1 MTLVSQ
7 LQTHLLHFLSVEQF
21 NDKSLAK
28 NKDKKLRCWAACVWS
43 YYYSIE
49 PLGALI
55 GNLLPAFS
63 EQLRIRNGIPTL
75 ICDSYFLCDNVHYRI
90 TPYANTDPRVDV
102 VQDIDRDDARDQE
115 KAEGDDC
122 TGN

>member
-43 YYYSIE
+43 YYAIE

-55 GNLLPAFS
+55 GNLLPEFS
-63 EQLRIRNGIPTL
+63 EQLRIRIWYTNIN
-75 ICDSYFLCDNVHYRI
+75 LC
-90 TPYANTDPRVDV
+90 V
-102 VQDIDRDDARDQE
+102 VTSCVTM
-115 KAEGDDC
+115 C
-122 TGN
+122 TTV